1 MLGNNKEKELRI
13 MKKTFICT
21 KENPLHCQIGEEEK
35 TLIDEIVIEGFLSDI
50 DMIILQEMSNEHVLR
65 VIDMSGV
72 NELSDESCYLEYEQL
87 SFEKL
92 EELYLPEHAETFP
105 FAMFIN
111 CDRLVNVDI
120 PESIKQLSE
129 YTLAFCPNI
138 EELYVPSKLRV
149 FEADCYSQWNYS
161 EDTFLAGS
169 AKKFVSDRDTWS
181 MRDDDDDLY
190 ASDGVLYR
198 KRMLYRYPA
207 GDERSHFDI
216 PEGTDSISQ
225 LAICN
230 NKYLR
235 SITIPS
241 SCVKFW
247 SEAICCCPSLE
258 TLVFKNEKFS
268 FYSDSNHP
276 FDFNDDPGP
285 HGLRKLPNLKDIYL
299 YAKDPDEVSLLF
311 DGLYNMENVVLHV
324 PCFCADKYKKHI
336 VTTVGYEGGILT
348 YKQESY
354 GKRFLRIEEFDPIDV
369 FGEEK

>member
-1 MLGNNKEKELRI
+1 
-13 MKKTFICT
+13 MKRTFICT
-21 KENPLHCQIGEEEK
+21 KENPLRCQIGEEEK

-50 DMIILQEMSNEHVLR
+50 DMMILREMSNEHVLR

-72 NELSDESCYLEYEQL
+72 NELTEESDDYLEYELL

-92 EELYLPEHAETFP
+92 EELYLPEHVEAFP
-105 FAMFIN
+105 FTMFMN
-111 CDRLVNVDI
+111 CNRLIKVDI
-120 PESIKQLSE
+120 PESMKQLSE

-138 EELYVPSKLRV
+138 DELYVPCKLRV
-149 FEADCYSQWNYS
+149 FKADCYSQWNYS
-161 EDTFLAGS
+161 EDTFMAGS
-169 AKKFVSDRDTWS
+169 AKKFVSDRDEWS
-181 MRDDDDDLY
+181 MREDDDDLY
-190 ASDGVLYR
+190 ASDGILYR
-198 KRMLYRYPA
+198 QRMLYRYPA

-230 NKYLR
+230 NKHLR

-241 SCVKFW
+241 SCVNFF
-247 SEAICCCPSLE
+247 SGAICNLASLE
-258 TLVFKNEKFS
+258 TLVFKNEKFLFNS
-268 FYSDSNHP
+268 NSNHP

-285 HGLRKLPNLKDIYL
+285 HGLSDLPNLKDIYL
-299 YAKDPDEVSLLF
+299 YAKDPDEVSRLF

-348 YKQESY
+348 YKQDSY
-354 GKRFLRIEEFDPIDV
+354 AKRFLRIEEFDPIDV
-369 FGEEK
+369 FREEK